1 MENEWQITKPIRA
14 IVLAKGLK
22 RLLAVMLLALAAV
35 LMIFLVRETWTLISI
50 LLKDPTGHDSY
61 EMIET
66 IIIWFLYFEFI
77 ALIAKYFE
85 SKFHFPLR
93 YFIYIG
99 ITAIVRLVIVDHEKP
114 MATLIFSLAILVLL
128 GALYIA
134 NTRLLKRI

>member
-1 MENEWQITKPIRA
+1 MQRFMQKTKARI
-14 IVLAKGLK
+14 LAKSLKKGLSI
-22 RLLAVMLLALAAV
+22 MLLALAAV
-35 LMIFLVRETWTLISI
+35 LMVFLVRETGVLIAI
-50 LLKDPTGHDSY
+50 LFRNSPDHDSY

-77 ALIAKYFE
+77 ALIVKYFE
-85 SKFHFPLR
+85 SRFHFPLR

-99 ITAIVRLVIVDHEKP
+99 VTAIVRLVIVDHENP
-114 MATLIFSLAILVLL
+114 VATLIFSLAILVLL